1 MLDAICRVISTASLS
16 AYIGKLGRVAI
27 VVSLSAC
34 SGSSVVLLGP
44 LSTSDSGSTQLE
56 PPTFDPPSGA
66 IFAGTSAANII
77 IRCDFVGAGMIVQG
91 AYLAGQPS
99 MPPSVGYLV
108 TRASPS
114 VIAEC
119 TDRTGTSQDSAKAT
133 ATYNFLSD
141 AGP

>member
-1 MLDAICRVISTASLS
+1 MLDAICRVASTMSLS

-56 PPTFDPPSGA
+56 PPTFDPPNGFSFPGS
-66 IFAGTSAANII
+66 SADII
-77 IRCDFVGAGMIVQG
+77 IRCNLVGAGMIVQG

-99 MPPSVGYLV
+99 VPPSVGYLV
-108 TRASPS
+108 TKATPS

-119 TDRTGTSQDSAKAT
+119 TDRTGTSQDSVKVT